1 MKEKSNK
8 IKSKD
13 TFKRVLKFIAP
24 YRVFVIFSIIL
35 AMASVAF
42 QLYIPIL
49 SGKAIDFM
57 LSPNHV
63 DFKGILSI
71 LSQIVIIA
79 ILSAISQWTLNICN
93 NHITYCLSRD
103 MRSKVMRKI
112 QVLPLS
118 YLDSHSSGDLLSR
131 MISDVETFSDGIL
144 MTLTQLFTGIVT
156 IVGIICFMLSI
167 NIIITFVVVL
177 LTPFSLFIATF
188 ISKRTYQYFQSQSKI
203 RGEQTAF
210 INEIVEGQK
219 VVQAFG
225 YEDRS
230 LGIFDTINLKLQKVS
245 LKAIFYSSLTNPVT
259 RFYNNIVYAIVGLA
273 GALFTITGGLTIG
286 QLSIFLNYTNQ
297 YTKPFNEIS
306 GVITELQNA
315 LACAARVFELL
326 DEENQTPESIN
337 AIQLESDGHVSI
349 ENMSFSYDSDSEL
362 IQDFNL
368 DVKPGQRVAIVG
380 PTGAGKT
387 TLINLLMRFYDVKRG
402 RILLSGHDIRE
413 VTRASLRSS
422 YGMVL
427 QDTWLKA
434 GTIKENIAYGKMN
447 ASNDEIIA
455 ASKAAYAHNFI
466 KRLPNGYDTIIS
478 DNGGNLSQGQRQLL
492 CIARAMLSLPP
503 MLILD
508 EATSSIDTRTEMRIQ
523 SAFTTMMKGRT
534 SFIVAHRLST
544 IREADVILV
553 MNNGSV
559 IEQGNHDS
567 LLEKDGF
574 YANLYYSQ
582 FDGVN

>member
-1 MKEKSNK
+1 MKDK
-8 IKSKD
+8 INVNKD
-13 TFKRVLKFIAP
+13 TFKIVMNFIAP
-24 YRVFVIFSIIL
+24 YRVFIIFSML
-35 AMASVAF
+35 FAMASVIF

-49 SGKAIDFM
+49 SGRAIDYM
-57 LSPNHV
+57 LYPNKV
-63 DFKGILSI
+63 DFKGIQTI
-71 LSQIVIIA
+71 LIQILIIA
-79 ILSAISQWTLNICN
+79 ILSAISQWILNICN
-93 NHITYCLSRD
+93 NYITYCLSRD
-103 MRSKVMRKI
+103 MRNQVIRKI

-118 YLDSHSSGDLLSR
+118 YHDSHSSGDLLSR
-131 MISDVETFSDGIL
+131 MISDVEAFSDGIQ
-144 MTLTQLFTGIVT
+144 MTLAQLFTGIVT
-156 IVGIICFMLSI
+156 IIGIICFMLSI
-167 NIIITFVVVL
+167 NSTITFVVVL
-177 LTPFSLFIATF
+177 LTPFSLFIAMF
-188 ISKRTYQYFQSQSKI
+188 ISKRTYQYFQSQSII

-210 INEIVEGQK
+210 INEMVEGQK

-230 LGIFDTINLKLQKVS
+230 LRIFDSINSKLQKIS

-259 RFYNNIVYAIVGLA
+259 RFYNNIVYAIVGLTGAFFSIA
-273 GALFTITGGLTIG
+273 GGITIG

-326 DEENQTPESIN
+326 HEESQTSEAIN
-337 AIQLESDGHVSI
+337 AIQLKSDGHVSI
-349 ENMSFSYDSDSEL
+349 EDMSFSYESDSEL
-362 IQDFNL
+362 IQNFNL

-387 TLINLLMRFYDVKRG
+387 TLINLLMRFYDVNSG
-402 RILLSGHDIRE
+402 RILVSGHDIRE
-413 VTRASLRSS
+413 VTRASLRSN

-427 QDTWLKA
+427 QDTWLKT
-434 GTIKENIAYGKMN
+434 GTVKENIAYGKDN
-447 ASNDEIIA
+447 ASDEEIIA

-466 KRLPNGYDTIIS
+466 KRLPQGYDTIIS
-478 DNGGNLSQGQRQLL
+478 NNGGNISQGQRQLL

-523 SAFTTMMKGRT
+523 AAFNTMMKGRT

-544 IREADVILV
+544 IREADIILV

-559 IEQGNHDS
+559 IEQGDHNT
-567 LLEKDGF
+567 LLKKDGF
-574 YANLYYSQ
+574 YGKLYYSQ
-582 FDGVN
+582 FDN